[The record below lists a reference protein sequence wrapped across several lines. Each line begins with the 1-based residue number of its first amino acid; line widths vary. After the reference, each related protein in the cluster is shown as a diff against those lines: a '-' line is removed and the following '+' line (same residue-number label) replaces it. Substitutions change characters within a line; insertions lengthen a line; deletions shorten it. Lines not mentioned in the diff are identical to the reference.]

1 MLIPLVFALFVRLL
15 FGIDGLWG
23 LFGVMTIGFL
33 FFMPFAMGA
42 LLVYFSNIELVKKNW
57 YCVLMPWI
65 PVFLFLAITLLFSIE
80 GLACWLMAL
89 PLFMLAASLGGII
102 GARTKI
108 NRENGKTLHISL
120 IVLLPLILSPLEQQL
135 AQIPGRYKAYTS
147 IDIHASKEQIWSH
160 VTRVSEISA
169 EQDKGWLTRTLGFP
183 RPIKAELNYE
193 GLGGYRKAIFDKG
206 LVFDE
211 TVIDYDHER
220 KMTFTIRANPFDIP
234 SATMD
239 EHVVIGGDYFD
250 VLNGTYELQQLDNDT
265 YRLHLYSHFKLTT
278 SFNFYASWWAG
289 WIMKDI
295 QNNILQIIKTR
306 AEHEGQI

>member
-1 MLIPLVFALFVRLL
+1 MLIPLIFALFVRML
-15 FGIDGLWG
+15 FGIEGLWS
-23 LFGVMTIGFL
+23 LFGVMTVAFL

-42 LLVYFSNIELVKKNW
+42 LSIYFSNIELVRKNW
-57 YCVLMPWI
+57 YCIVVPWI
-65 PVFLFLAITLLFSIE
+65 PVFLFLAITLLFNIE
-80 GLACWLMAL
+80 GMACWIMAL
-89 PLFMLAASLGGII
+89 PLFMLSASLGGIV

-108 NRENGKTLHISL
+108 NKENGKKLQISL
-120 IVLLPLILSPLEQQL
+120 IVLLPLMLSPIEQQL
-135 AQIPGRYKAYTS
+135 AKIPGQYKAYTY
-147 IDIHASKEQIWSH
+147 IDIHASKDNIWSN
-160 VTRVSEISA
+160 VTRVGEISE

-234 SATMD
+234 ATTMD

-250 VLNGTYELQQLDNDT
+250 VLNGTYELEQLDNDT
-265 YRLHLYSHFKLTT
+265 YRLHLYSYFKLTT

-295 QNNILQIIKTR
+295 QNNILQIIKQR
-306 AEHEGQI
+306 AEHEDQI